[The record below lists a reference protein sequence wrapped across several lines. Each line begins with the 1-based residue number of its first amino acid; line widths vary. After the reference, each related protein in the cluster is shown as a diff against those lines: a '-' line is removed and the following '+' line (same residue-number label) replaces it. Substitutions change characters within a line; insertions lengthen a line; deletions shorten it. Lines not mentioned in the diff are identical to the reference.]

1 MPSEPYA
8 RFVRNDFRD
17 SAAAWRNLD
26 KQRLQPR
33 RVARVTTWAA
43 VPEAEFSGVVAH
55 LWPPPHPLT
64 RTVRRS
70 PWCEASHSDR
80 ATAAR
85 MSDPSPSAL
94 ASSLADT
101 SGPRADTLFGSLTCV
116 LLLAVAQRG
125 LGFVREV
132 LLCRWLDQ
140 DEVGQWALAFLF
152 LVSGAAVVSLGIQGS
167 MSRYVEHY
175 RRRGQ
180 LRAYLRRVTCAS
192 IILAIAAAVTVGTFR
207 EAFSEML
214 FGRGDRQELV
224 VVLAAALGAVVVHN
238 FLLDFF
244 TALRLFRVVSA
255 MQFLAGT
262 MFVVLSI
269 AAMVAWRA
277 DSLAV
282 ATAYG
287 AAQLVVAVGAG
298 VLALRTSRS
307 FAADV
312 SIPSQR
318 AFWPHVLR
326 ASAALWGYNC
336 LNNLFDVA
344 DRYMLVHVSGLEAE
358 AALALV
364 GAYHSA
370 RVVPSLLATGAALVA
385 STLMPHWSHA
395 WETGRRE
402 EVARRQL
409 LALKLMAVG
418 LLVAGAMVVVAAPL
432 LFDVAFAGKYR
443 AGQEVLPWVLAVAS
457 WTGLAAMAFN
467 YLWCAER
474 LGLCAATLA
483 VGVVVNLSLNF
494 ALIPT
499 FGLLGAVLA
508 TGVGQFVQ
516 LSLVYRLSKSYGM
529 PLDLGLWLLTAAP
542 ALLWLGPWTAIAVA
556 SAAMLASVATD
567 RLFTAAEKQELLG
580 FLLPYW
586 ERLRPHRR
594 SAIGS

>member
-1 MPSEPYA
+1 
-8 RFVRNDFRD
+8 
-17 SAAAWRNLD
+17 
-26 KQRLQPR
+26 
-33 RVARVTTWAA
+33 
-43 VPEAEFSGVVAH
+43 
-55 LWPPPHPLT
+55 
-64 RTVRRS
+64 
-70 PWCEASHSDR
+70 
-80 ATAAR
+80 
-85 MSDPSPSAL
+85 MSDPSSPIQAT
-94 ASSLADT
+94 ASDEP

-152 LVSGAAVVSLGIQGS
+152 LASGAAIVSLGIQGS
-167 MSRYVEHY
+167 MTRYVEHY
-175 RRRGQ
+175 RQRGQ
-180 LRAYLRRVTCAS
+180 LRTYLRRVACTS
-192 IILAIAAAVTVGTFR
+192 LLLAIAAALVVGAFR
-207 EAFSEML
+207 ETFSELL
-214 FGRGDRQELV
+214 FGRGDRQELI
-224 VVLAAALGAVVVHN
+224 VVLAAALGVVVVHN

-255 MQFLAGT
+255 MQFAGGT

-269 AAMVAWRA
+269 AAMLAWRA

-282 ATAYG
+282 AAAYG
-287 AAQLVVAVGAG
+287 AAQLCVVVAAG
-298 VLALRTSRS
+298 VIAWRTSRS
-307 FAADV
+307 FAAD
-312 SIPSQR
+312 SSTSTHR
-318 AFWPHVLR
+318 SFWPHVLR

-336 LNNLFDVA
+336 LNNLFEVA

-370 RVVPSLLATGAALVA
+370 RVVPSLLATGAMLVA

-395 WETGRRE
+395 WESGRRAE
-402 EVARRQL
+402 IAQRQL
-409 LALKLMAVG
+409 VALKLMALG
-418 LLVAGAMVVVAAPL
+418 LFSAGVIVVVAAPL

-443 AGQEVLPWVLAVAS
+443 AGQEVLPWVLAAAT
-457 WTGLAAMAFN
+457 WTGLAAVAFN

-516 LSLVYRLSKSYGM
+516 LSLVYRLSKAYGM
-529 PLDLGLWLLTAAP
+529 SLDLGLWLLTAAP
-542 ALLWLGPWTAIAVA
+542 ATLWLGPWA
-556 SAAMLASVATD
+556 SAAIAAAMVALAIGTD
-567 RLFTAAEKQELLG
+567 RIFAAAEKQEMID
-580 FLLPYW
+580 FATPYLD
-586 ERLRPHRR
+586 RLRLRR
-594 SAIGS
+594 RFVAGR